1 MTLQQ
6 LLEEVRIVIEERSGE
21 GPKKRTTGE
30 EGATTSY
37 LSDITIVHRVLN
49 IPPDEIDFPT
59 PNMQEKALVLSHMD
73 LVISQIPIGALE
85 GL

>member
-1 MTLQQ
+1 LQQ
-6 LLEEVRIVIEERSGE
+6 LWEAVRREQERRSSKE
-21 GPKKRTTGE
+21 PTTSATRE